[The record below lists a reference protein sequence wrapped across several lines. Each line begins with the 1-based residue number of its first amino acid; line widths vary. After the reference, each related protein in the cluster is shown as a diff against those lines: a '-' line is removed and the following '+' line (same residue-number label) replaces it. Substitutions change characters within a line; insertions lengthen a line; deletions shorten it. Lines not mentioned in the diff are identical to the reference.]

1 MKGNITIL
9 VDGNGARIEV
19 EDESSGIR
27 FLKINLSAEQFM
39 ACLGRLANVECEFDV
54 FGLDLMGKMRETSK
68 HEFKIPAE
76 LYNRRYKER
85 DYFDKTF
92 DKTAQELAQ
101 SQLSDGWVADSYFGS
116 QGSFFQKDGEQW
128 ARVTIRRWV

>member
-19 EDESSGIR
+19 EDESSGIQ
-27 FLKINLSAEQFM
+27 FLKINLSAEQFT
-39 ACLGRLANVECEFDV
+39 ACLGQLANVECDMNIR
-54 FGLDLMGKMRETSK
+54 GLDLIGKMRETGK

-85 DYFDKTF
+85 EYFY
-92 DKTAQELAQ
+92 KTAQELAQ
-101 SQLSDGWVADSYFGS
+101 SQLADGWIADSYFGS

>member
-39 ACLGRLANVECEFDV
+39 ACLGRLSMVKCDLELH
-54 FGLDLMGKMRETSK
+54 GLNQIGKTLEVGK

-76 LYNRRYKER
+76 LYNRRYEEP
-85 DYFDKTF
+85 DYFDKA
-92 DKTAQELAQ
+92 AQELAQ
-101 SQLSDGWVADSYFGS
+101 SQLTDGWIADSYFGS
-116 QGSFFQKDGEQW
+116 QGSFFQKDEEQW

>member
-39 ACLGRLANVECEFDV
+39 ACLGRLVNVECDINV
-54 FGLDLMGKMRETSK
+54 RGLDLIGKTLEVGK
-68 HEFKIPAE
+68 HEFKIPDE
-76 LYNRRYKER
+76 LHDHRHNP
-85 DYFDKTF
+85 DYFDKA
-92 DKTAQELAQ
+92 AQGLAQ
-101 SQLSDGWVADSYFGS
+101 IQLTDGWIADSYFGS
-116 QGSFFQKDGEQW
+116 QGSFFKKDGEQW

>member
-9 VDGNGARIEV
+9 VDGKGARIEV

-39 ACLGRLANVECEFDV
+39 ACLGRLANVECDMDV
-54 FGLDLMGKMRETSK
+54 RGLDLIGKMRETGK
-68 HEFKIPAE
+68 FEFKIPAE
-76 LYNRRYKER
+76 LYNLRYEER
-85 DYFDKTF
+85 DYF

-101 SQLSDGWVADSYFGS
+101 SQLADGWIADSYFGS
-116 QGSFFQKDGEQW
+116 QGSFFKKDGEQW

>member
-9 VDGNGARIEV
+9 VDGQGARIEV

-39 ACLGRLANVECEFDV
+39 ACLGRLSMVKCDLELH
-54 FGLDLMGKMRETSK
+54 GLNQIGKTLEVGK

-76 LYNRRYKER
+76 LYNRRYEEP
-85 DYFDKTF
+85 DYFDKA
-92 DKTAQELAQ
+92 AQELAQ
-101 SQLSDGWVADSYFGS
+101 SQLTDGWIADSYFGS

>member
-9 VDGNGARIEV
+9 VDGKGARIEV

-39 ACLGRLANVECEFDV
+39 ACLGRLANVECDINLKGIE
-54 FGLDLMGKMRETSK
+54 LIGKNRETSK

-85 DYFDKTF
+85 DYFDKA
-92 DKTAQELAQ
+92 AQELAQ
-101 SQLSDGWVADSYFGS
+101 SQLTDGWIADSYFGS
-116 QGSFFQKDGEQW
+116 QGSFFQKDGERW

>member
-9 VDGNGARIEV
+9 VDGEGVRIEV
-19 EDESSGIR
+19 EDEASGIR

-39 ACLGRLANVECEFDV
+39 ACLGRLANVECEINTYGFDLV
-54 FGLDLMGKMRETSK
+54 GKTRETSK
-68 HEFKIPAE
+68 HEFKIPDE
-76 LYNRRYKER
+76 LYNLRYKDR
-85 DYFDKTF
+85 NYF

-101 SQLSDGWVADSYFGS
+101 SQLTDGWIADSYFGS
-116 QGSFFQKDGEQW
+116 QDSFFQKDGERW

>member
-39 ACLGRLANVECEFDV
+39 ACLGRLYMVKCDLELR
-54 FGLDLMGKMRETSK
+54 GLDQIGKTLEVGN
-68 HEFKIPAE
+68 HEFKVPAE
-76 LYNRRYKER
+76 IYELKWDDRQRFNQEME
-85 DYFDKTF
+85 
-92 DKTAQELAQ
+92 ELAQ
-101 SQLSDGWVADSYFGS
+101 DGLMDGWIPDNYFES
-116 QGSFFQKDGEQW
+116 QGSFFKKDGEQW

>member
-39 ACLGRLANVECEFDV
+39 ACLGRLANVECDLELQ
-54 FGLDLMGKMRETSK
+54 GLEQVGKALEVGEY
-68 HEFKIPAE
+68 EFKIPAE
-76 LYNRRYKER
+76 LYSHRYTNRNF
-85 DYFDKTF
+85 FD
-92 DKTAQELAQ
+92 DAAQELAQ
-101 SQLSDGWVADSYFGS
+101 SQLTDGWIADSYFGS

>member
-19 EDESSGIR
+19 EDDSSGIR

-39 ACLGRLANVECEFDV
+39 ACLGRLVNVECDIDV
-54 FGLDLMGKMRETSK
+54 RGLDLIGKTRETAK

-76 LYNRRYKER
+76 LCNLRHKER
-85 DYFDKTF
+85 DYFN
-92 DKTAQELAQ
+92 KTAQELAQ
-101 SQLSDGWVADSYFGS
+101 SQLTDGWIADSYFGS

-128 ARVTIRRWV
+128 ARVTIARWV

>member
-9 VDGNGARIEV
+9 VGGNGARIKV

-39 ACLGRLANVECEFDV
+39 ACLGRLSNVKCDLDV
-54 FGLDLMGKMRETSK
+54 RNLDKIGKTLEVGK
-68 HEFKIPAE
+68 HEFKVPVE

-85 DYFDKTF
+85 DHFDRAT
-92 DKTAQELAQ
+92 QELAQ
-101 SQLSDGWVADSYFGS
+101 NQLTDDWIADSHFGS
-116 QGSFFQKDGEQW
+116 KDSFFSKDGEQW

>member
-9 VDGNGARIEV
+9 VDGKGARIEV

-39 ACLGRLANVECEFDV
+39 TCFGRLANVECDIDV
-54 FGLDLMGKMRETSK
+54 RGLDLIGKTRETGK

-85 DYFDKTF
+85 DYFDKT
-92 DKTAQELAQ
+92 AQELAQ
-101 SQLSDGWVADSYFGS
+101 SQLTDGWIADSYFGS
-116 QGSFFQKDGEQW
+116 HGSFFQKDGEQW

>member
-9 VDGNGARIEV
+9 VDGRGVTIEV
-19 EDESSGIR
+19 KDESSGIR

-39 ACLGRLANVECEFDV
+39 AGLGRLANVECDMDV
-54 FGLDLMGKMRETSK
+54 CGLDLIGKTRETGK

-76 LYNRRYKER
+76 LYNRRYKEQG
-85 DYFDKTF
+85 YFNKTV
-92 DKTAQELAQ
+92 QELAQ
-101 SQLSDGWVADSYFGS
+101 SQLNDGWIADSYFGS
-116 QGSFFQKDGEQW
+116 QSSFFKKDGEQW